1 MTKTFATGWLARV
14 ARTVAILG
22 FLAVGAGMA
31 SAQTPTLSPDT
42 NPTARP
48 AAGLTAP
55 AEADMLRALRG
66 VQGNVTIPDRKAATL
81 VQPQGRDWRE
91 TMKGAVRAWGAWLVF
106 GMIALVAAF
115 YLLRGSIMIDGGR
128 SGRTIERFT
137 EFERFNHWMTA
148 SAFITL
154 ALTGLNVTYGRYVL
168 LPLLGPEAFASW
180 SAFAKLLHNFVA
192 FPFMLG
198 LVIMFFIWIAH
209 NIPNRYDWQ
218 WIAQGGGLFGRGV
231 HPPARK
237 FNAGQKIVYWSVV
250 LGGGIISVSG
260 LYLLFPFYFSGL
272 ETQQLMAVL
281 HSIFA
286 LILIAV
292 VIAHIYIGT
301 LGMEG
306 AWDAMYTGQ
315 VDERW
320 AKEHHSVWAAE
331 SKGQP
336 AHGDD

>member
-1 MTKTFATGWLARV
+1 MNAISMGGRFGRALRAIAV
-14 ARTVAILG
+14 AGLLVGSAAAAQAQQGTLG
-22 FLAVGAGMA
+22 
-31 SAQTPTLSPDT
+31 PDT

-48 AAGLTAP
+48 MAGLTSP
-55 AEADMLRALRG
+55 AEADMLRALQG
-66 VQGNVTIPDRKAATL
+66 VQGNVTIQDRKAATL
-81 VQPQGRDWRE
+81 VQPQGRDWRA
-91 TMKGAVRAWGAWLVF
+91 TMNSTIRSWGAWLVF
-106 GMIALVAAF
+106 GMIALVTAF
-115 YLLRGSIMIDGGR
+115 YLIRGTIMIDGGR
-128 SGRTIERFT
+128 SGRTIERFS

-154 ALTGLNVTYGRYVL
+154 ALTGLNVTYGRHLL
-168 LPLLGPEAFASW
+168 LPLLGPEMFSTW

-198 LVIMFFIWIAH
+198 VIIMLVIWIAY
-209 NIPNRYDWQ
+209 NFPSRYDWQ
-218 WIAQGGGLFGRGV
+218 WITQGGGLFVKGV
-231 HPPARK
+231 HPPATK
-237 FNAGQKIVYWSVV
+237 FNFGQKVVFWSVMIA
-250 LGGGIISVSG
+250 GAIISLSG
-260 LYLLFPFYFSGL
+260 LFLLFPFWFGTM

-292 VIAHIYIGT
+292 IIAHIYIGT

-331 SKGQP
+331 TKAGT
-336 AHGDD
+336 GDD

>member
-1 MTKTFATGWLARV
+1 MTNILASGWLVRLAR
-14 ARTVAILG
+14 AVAIVG
-22 FLAVGAGMA
+22 FLAAGIGVA
-31 SAQTPTLSPDT
+31 EAQAPNV

-48 AAGLTAP
+48 GAGLTAP
-55 AEADMLRALRG
+55 AEADMLRALQG

-106 GMIALVAAF
+106 GMIALVSAF
-115 YLLRGSIMIDGGR
+115 YLLRGSIMIEGGR

-192 FPFMLG
+192 FPFILG
-198 LVIMFFIWIAH
+198 LVIMLVIWVAH
-209 NIPNRYDWQ
+209 NIPNRYDWR
-218 WIAQGGGLFGRGV
+218 WITEGGGLFGSS

-237 FNAGQKIVYWSVV
+237 FNAGQKIVFWSVI
-250 LGGGIISVSG
+250 LGGGIISISG
-260 LYLLFPFYFSGL
+260 LYLLFPFYFGAM

-292 VIAHIYIGT
+292 IVAHIYIGT

-320 AKEHHSVWAAE
+320 AKEHHSVWVAE
-331 SKGQP
+331 AKGQP
-336 AHGDD
+336 APGDD

>member
-1 MTKTFATGWLARV
+1 MSTMSMSWLGRALRAV
-14 ARTVAILG
+14 ALVGMLVGGAAAAQAQQQPLG
-22 FLAVGAGMA
+22 A
-31 SAQTPTLSPDT
+31 DN

-48 AAGLTAP
+48 MSGLTAP

-91 TMKGAVRAWGAWLVF
+91 TMGGTIRAWGAWLVF
-106 GMIALVAAF
+106 GMIAVVTAF
-115 YLLRGSIMIDGGR
+115 YLIRGSIMIDGGR
-128 SGRTIERFT
+128 SGRMIERFT

-154 ALTGLNVTYGRYVL
+154 ALTGLNVTYGRHL
-168 LPLLGPEAFASW
+168 LMPLLGPEVFSAW

-192 FPFMLG
+192 FPFILG
-198 LVIMFFIWIAH
+198 LVIMLVIWIG
-209 NIPNRYDWQ
+209 NNFPNRYDWQ
-218 WIAQGGGLFGRGV
+218 WLAQGGGIFVKGV
-231 HPPARK
+231 HPPAKK
-237 FNAGQKIVYWSVV
+237 FNLGQKLVFWSVIIF
-250 LGGGIISVSG
+250 GGIIALSG
-260 LYLLFPFYFSGL
+260 IMLLFPFWFGTM

-281 HSIFA
+281 HSIFS

-292 VIAHIYIGT
+292 IIAHIYIGT

-331 SKGQP
+331 AKAG
-336 AHGDD
+336 GDD